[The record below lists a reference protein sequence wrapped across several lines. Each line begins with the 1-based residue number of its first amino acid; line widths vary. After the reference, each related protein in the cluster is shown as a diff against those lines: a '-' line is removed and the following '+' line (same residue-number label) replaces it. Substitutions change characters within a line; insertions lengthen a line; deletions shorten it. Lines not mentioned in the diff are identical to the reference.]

1 MSETV
6 AAAGNIFKRI
16 WERLAG
22 RYKKL
27 TETIEKLSTTI
38 DKLDLSIQAMEVKIA
53 SVDNRLKTNT
63 ANLNSSVESINKQLN
78 KNTQT
83 LQDQVNKI
91 QAQDVRL
98 GKIEVGLQLELFHSL
113 QNLHDKYCNRSPSG
127 WATETEKADAQR
139 FYNQI
144 HILGQDGW
152 SKKYWDDIYN
162 LPSSRP
168 YN

>member
-1 MSETV
+1 M
-6 AAAGNIFKRI
+6 
-16 WERLAG
+16 
-22 RYKKL
+22 
-27 TETIEKLSTTI
+27 
-38 DKLDLSIQAMEVKIA
+38 
-53 SVDNRLKTNT
+53 
-63 ANLNSSVESINKQLN
+63 
-78 KNTQT
+78 
-83 LQDQVNKI
+83 
-91 QAQDVRL
+91 

>member
-1 MSETV
+1 M
-6 AAAGNIFKRI
+6 
-16 WERLAG
+16 
-22 RYKKL
+22 
-27 TETIEKLSTTI
+27 
-38 DKLDLSIQAMEVKIA
+38 
-53 SVDNRLKTNT
+53 
-63 ANLNSSVESINKQLN
+63 
-78 KNTQT
+78 
-83 LQDQVNKI
+83 
-91 QAQDVRL
+91 QAQDTRL

-139 FYNQI
+139 FYDQI

-162 LPSSRP
+162 LPNSRP

>member
-16 WERLAG
+16 WEHLAG

-27 TETIEKLSTTI
+27 TETIEKLSATI
-38 DKLDLSIQAMEVKIA
+38 NELNISIQAMKVDIA
-53 SVDNRLKTNT
+53 SVDSRLQTNT
-63 ANLNSSVESINKQLN
+63 ANLTASVESINKQLD

-91 QAQDVRL
+91 QAQDERL

-127 WATETEKADAQR
+127 WATAAEKADAQR

-152 SKKYWDDIYN
+152 SKRYWDDIYN
-162 LPSSRP
+162 LPDSRP

>member
-1 MSETV
+1 MSETA

-16 WERLAG
+16 WEHIAG

-27 TETIEKLSTTI
+27 TETIERLSITI
-38 DKLDLSIQAMEVKIA
+38 DKLDLSIQAMEVKVSSID
-53 SVDNRLKTNT
+53 SRLETNT
-63 ANLNSSVESINKQLN
+63 TNLTSSVESINKQLD

-83 LQDQVNKI
+83 LQDQVDKI
-91 QAQDVRL
+91 KAQDARL

-127 WATETEKADAQR
+127 WATTTEKADAQR

-162 LPSSRP
+162 LPNSRP